1 MIFGRQPIRVS
12 GNRRDLML
20 AVQIGGLLVT
30 SWIVWSVSLQ
40 PRLDREPLSDLILQ
54 VLSYTLLVYLSA
66 AVITLGLYLLVAR
79 SFDDDT
85 IRMALR
91 TSGTAVWFAAATILL
106 EQMSPA
112 SLPAAL
118 VLIVSTTRLLYSQWR
133 LVHPGYSAPS
143 IAPLPCPFFDPT
155 PAPRLRELIPGLAAS
170 FALQTGL
177 IAFADSPLFAASL
190 FCLSVSMLTLCGLQA
205 GAFEVQARAS
215 LPRSILG
222 FLLTFI
228 LAAGLTV
235 GSVAQ
240 HLDSTSVWHSP
251 FQRKPGPIESARA
264 VLHKLF
270 EGGGDAPSEEPS
282 TTVFLPAT
290 GNVEITDNSFPGVVL
305 LSPKQPQLTVLIAPA
320 LPSIQHS
327 PDAAPVKP
335 FTIPFSGEYWMYR
348 SPYTRP
354 PRTSHVAQGNPVTLS
369 FRTTDH
375 KAMEMEAHQK
385 LARALSLDCCSEIRV
400 TISNAD
406 RYPGTV
412 ALELQLLNSIPAD
425 PIFLS
430 LGKAPVNSRPYF
442 APVRGATM
450 PRSEILS
457 FAIPQ
462 NAELREFDEIKVI
475 FHRDRLRAE
484 RSARISIDNFQLVP
498 RGN

>member
-1 MIFGRQPIRVS
+1 MIFGNQVIRPS
-12 GNRRDLML
+12 GHRRDLML

-40 PRLDREPLSDLILQ
+40 PRLDREPLPDLVLQ
-54 VLSYTLLVYLSA
+54 VLSYTLLVCLSA
-66 AVITLGLYLLVAR
+66 AVITLGLYVLVAR

-106 EQMSPA
+106 AQMSPA
-112 SLPAAL
+112 TLPAAL

-133 LVHPGYSAPS
+133 LVHPGYRAPF
-143 IAPLPCPFFDPT
+143 IAPLTHPFFDPT

-170 FALQTGL
+170 IALQAGI
-177 IAFADSPLFAASL
+177 IAFAGYPLLAASL
-190 FCLSVSMLTLCGLQA
+190 FCLGVSMLTLCALQA
-205 GAFEVQARAS
+205 GAYEAQARAS

-235 GSVAQ
+235 GSLAQ
-240 HLDSTSVWHSP
+240 HLDSTSIWHSP
-251 FQRKPGPIESARA
+251 FQRRPGPIESARA

-270 EGGGDAPSEEPS
+270 EGGGDASDAPS
-282 TTVFLPAT
+282 TTVFLPPT

-305 LSPKQPQLTVLIAPA
+305 LSPQQPPQTVLIAPA

-327 PDAAPVKP
+327 PDLAPVKP

-348 SPYTRP
+348 PPYTRP

-375 KAMEMEAHQK
+375 AAMEMEARQK
-385 LARALSLDCCSEIRV
+385 LARALSLDCCSEIRI

-412 ALELQLLNSIPAD
+412 ALEVQLLNSVSAD
-425 PIFLS
+425 PILLS
-430 LGKAPVNSRPYF
+430 LGKAAVNSRPYF
-442 APVRGATM
+442 APVRGGTM
-450 PRSEILS
+450 PRPETLN
-457 FAIPQ
+457 FAIPR
-462 NAELREFDEIKVI
+462 NAKLQEFDEIRVI

-484 RSARISIDNFQLVP
+484 RSARISIDSFQLVP